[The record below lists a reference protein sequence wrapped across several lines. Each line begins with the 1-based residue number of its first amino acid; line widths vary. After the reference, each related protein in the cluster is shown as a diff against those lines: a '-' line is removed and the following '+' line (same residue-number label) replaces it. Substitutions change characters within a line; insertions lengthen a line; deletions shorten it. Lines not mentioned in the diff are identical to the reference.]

1 MFEGIVRKQI
11 QKINAP
17 AKECLK
23 KVNIIVEQIT
33 SAAIADTL
41 VRFQPLQMEV
51 HKLMNQERK
60 KGEKNASDALVTIF
74 AMENLVF
81 TQDGNFAALMEE
93 IEKEDKKKAEIPHSS
108 ADISK

>member
-1 MFEGIVRKQI
+1 MRKQI

-41 VRFQPLQMEV
+41 VRFQPLQMEL

-60 KGEKNASDALVTIF
+60 KAEKDATDALATIF

-81 TQDGNFAALMEE
+81 TQDGNFAALMED

-108 ADISK
+108 ADFSK